1 MLRQW
6 RSQGHVRWYCG
17 YHIIIV
23 PKYRQRT
30 PYGGALKLLGELLR
44 KICTRYGVEV
54 VEGHVMPDHV
64 HMCLEIPPKTD
75 VSEFI
80 GKLKGKSTIL
90 LHQRY
95 GRKKSFKGLNFW
107 SRGYCVSTIGLK
119 EAQVL
124 EYIRAQERKDK
135 EGLQSEMNYMW

>member
-1 MLRQW
+1 MYGVSR
-6 RSQGHVRWYCG
+6 R
-17 YHIIIV
+17 II
-23 PKYRQRT
+23 
-30 PYGGALKLLGELLR
+30 GGILKE
-44 KICTRYGVEV
+44 ICVRYGVEV
-54 VEGHVMPDHV
+54 VEGHVMVDHV
-64 HMCLEIPPKTD
+64 HMCLELPPKYS

-95 GRKKSFKGLNFW
+95 GRKKNFKGLNFW

-124 EYIRAQERKDK
+124 EYIRDQEKN
-135 EGLQSEMNYMW
+135 ELEVQQNEMSY